1 MGTSIQ
7 QRSGE
12 KHTRIRFKCDFC
24 KKATRIALKNGLN
37 IDLNIF
43 SYHHKRLLKQ
53 MYDSYHFCHI
63 NNFGR
68 ECYSNTSF
76 EYCQTIEPIFY
87 KRPNKIATN
96 HRTKLS
102 QITEKLQIPLALCF
116 KNCTFVPKLQKFW
129 QIKYT
134 NCSAVSFRSILTL
147 SLHFPDEPK
156 IIILFW
162 VQYKIFLL

>member
-102 QITEKLQIPLALCF
+102 QITKNYKFLWRYALKTVPLYPNYKSYGRSNIQI
-116 KNCTFVPKLQKFW
+116 VQ
-129 QIKYT
+129 
-134 NCSAVSFRSILTL
+134 R
-147 SLHFPDEPK
+147 FPFG
-156 IIILFW
+156 L
-162 VQYKIFLL
+162 Y